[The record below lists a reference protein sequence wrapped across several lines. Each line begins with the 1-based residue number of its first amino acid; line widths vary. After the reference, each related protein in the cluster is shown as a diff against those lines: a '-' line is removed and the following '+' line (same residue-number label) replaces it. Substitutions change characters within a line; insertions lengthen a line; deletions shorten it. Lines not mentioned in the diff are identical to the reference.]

1 MSAPWR
7 RACPRPRPHP
17 RPRPLAR
24 MGCLL
29 SLELLSQLVDVR
41 RYIFTDAV
49 VFSSLSCVCCTDG
62 GKRSARCIIAF
73 CTPGAQ
79 QLLHLSMSLSS
90 FLISRSL
97 WYWQIPRSHSQHAAR
112 SRAPAGLQHPLDD
125 AANNK
130 NNRPSQHR
138 LFIARRLWS
147 LLFVWLGK
155 CNFDVEEKGNITR
168 VCFTFVTALEL
179 FLKPGSNT
187 RKHAHVGPG
196 GYPQ

>member
-29 SLELLSQLVDVR
+29 SLELLSLLVDVR

-130 NNRPSQHR
+130 NNRPSQHGCLSPADCGLCCLSGSASAISTWKRKEISRAFVLLSSR
-138 LFIARRLWS
+138 L
-147 LLFVWLGK
+147 
-155 CNFDVEEKGNITR
+155 
-168 VCFTFVTALEL
+168 
-179 FLKPGSNT
+179 SNCS
-187 RKHAHVGPG
+187 
-196 GYPQ
+196 